1 MFLFNNSYLYVV
13 AESFHKLVVVKH
25 CLLCLM
31 ILFSQYKTGLM
42 GVKCESNIPAIYHLS
57 LLSLFWGELL
67 YF

>member
-13 AESFHKLVVVKH
+13 AESFHNLIVVKH
-25 CLLCLM
+25 CLLLLM
-31 ILFSQYKTGLM
+31 ILFSQYKMGLM

-57 LLSLFWGELL
+57 FLSLFWGELL